1 MKTKTKSSGSLLK
14 GESLSLEEINKSL
27 EERFVIATITEN
39 GPVVPEDSESY
50 DNYDDAFINLFAEAL
65 EGMSND
71 KEFPQNFAKKVKNIY
86 LEGDLR
92 KMRNLMDTEP
102 MANYWGKWIFSKS
115 ILETIRRI

>member
-1 MKTKTKSSGSLLK
+1 MKSKNKKFCLSSE
-14 GESLSLEEINKSL
+14 GESLLTEEISKSL

-50 DNYDDAFINLFAEAL
+50 DNYDDAFINLFAEAI

-92 KMRNLMDTEP
+92 KMRSLMDTEP

-115 ILETIRRI
+115 ILEAIGRI